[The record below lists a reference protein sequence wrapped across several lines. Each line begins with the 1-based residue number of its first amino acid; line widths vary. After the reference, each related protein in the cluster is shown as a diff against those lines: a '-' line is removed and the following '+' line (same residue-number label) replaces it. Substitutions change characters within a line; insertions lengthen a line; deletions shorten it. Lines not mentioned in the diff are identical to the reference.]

1 MKELKLPY
9 YRLLTH
15 KYCRGGRLPEGQ
27 YLTAGGGS
35 ARTPYACKTM
45 CAALGEMGRNA
56 PHAEESCINMMPW
69 YLLACGFGRSNLSR
83 SILRL
88 SAQPWYEGDSP
99 HLHLVLRVK
108 PAIPLVTNLNNIEV
122 SCWFR
127 AQNAVKNA
135 SSVKTVKVSIPM
147 ARNIMVGW
155 GSDRRWLVNERPTYF
170 VSVGVGW

>member
-1 MKELKLPY
+1 MHVKLCV
-9 YRLLTH
+9 R
-15 KYCRGGRLPEGQ
+15 RW
-27 YLTAGGGS
+27 
-35 ARTPYACKTM
+35 
-45 CAALGEMGRNA
+45 EMGRNA

-155 GSDRRWLVNERPTYF
+155 GSDRR
-170 VSVGVGW
+170 

>member
-1 MKELKLPY
+1 MHVKLCV
-9 YRLLTH
+9 R
-15 KYCRGGRLPEGQ
+15 RW
-27 YLTAGGGS
+27 
-35 ARTPYACKTM
+35 
-45 CAALGEMGRNA
+45 EMGRNA
-56 PHAEESCINMMPW
+56 PHAEESCVNMMPW
-69 YLLACGFGRSNLSR
+69 YLLACGFGRSNLFIPSG
-83 SILRL
+83 L

-155 GSDRRWLVNERPTYF
+155 GSDRR
-170 VSVGVGW
+170 